1 LFIILLIM
9 RSIDQYKSLD
19 FIYLFIILVIMLNN
33 LNEMTPNDRVRN
45 RPWFRTSCYHKL
57 NIIYN
62 KKKNIFLLIH
72 QIRIQ
77 WEKNLE
83 SHLF

>member
-1 LFIILLIM
+1 M